1 MTDNRFPSVGVDA
14 RFPGPIGVDARF
26 PTPGE
31 DKEHLPDGTDTRFM
45 GLVYGGAAFLALFVA
60 GVLQGAA
67 LLRPTSILGVQ

>member
-14 RFPGPIGVDARF
+14 RFPDPIGTDARF

-31 DKEHLPDGTDTRFM
+31 DKEHLADGTDTRFQ
-45 GLVYGGAAFLALFVA
+45 GSVYGGLMFLALFVS

-67 LLRPTSILGVQ
+67 LLRDTSILGVQ